1 MRFSLY
7 ARLLKRNLQKAFTE
21 RMCIHAVAA
30 DAVDTA
36 MMEDAAAEMIA
47 DALTDADAVVTKQRK
62 DAAVMKTATA
72 DATKEKT
79 ADATDS

>member
-1 MRFSLY
+1 
-7 ARLLKRNLQKAFTE
+7 
-21 RMCIHAVAA
+21 MCIHADAA

-36 MMEDAAAEMIA
+36 MLDDADEEMIA
-47 DALTDADAVVTKQRK
+47 DSLTDADAVVTKQRA
-62 DAAVMKTATA
+62 DAAVTRAAIA

>member
-1 MRFSLY
+1 
-7 ARLLKRNLQKAFTE
+7 
-21 RMCIHAVAA
+21 
-30 DAVDTA
+30 
-36 MMEDAAAEMIA
+36 MIA